1 MYVGDLRKVFDPP
14 EQSAHFISLTHT
26 VGTTA
31 SNSCALLEPAVKDP
45 CHTSVD
51 MPGYNRDREMRSSD
65 YSNGYSARPVRDVL
79 EERSLELK
87 NRQMEVEIE
96 STKQRIHNEHAD
108 IVRKSMSNQYPV
120 GKDCSRDMCHPYTAT
135 IKEVLWGFSTQE
147 PINESTT
154 EVYRQASTRAL
165 QNLRTDLFDNSNR
178 MPVVPNLISG
188 LPVPFTFRANN
199 QTLSRDNRPYWFWP
213 YTQDP
218 NPGVNKHGRVT
229 WECKDLTGN
238 VVATLSTSFAEYNDV
253 AVSCNEI
260 ASKYASEVQRRKNK

>member
-1 MYVGDLRKVFDPP
+1 
-14 EQSAHFISLTHT
+14 
-26 VGTTA
+26 
-31 SNSCALLEPAVKDP
+31 
-45 CHTSVD
+45 

-65 YSNGYSARPVRDVL
+65 YSNGYTTRSVRDVL

-108 IVRKSMSNQYPV
+108 SVRKSMSNQYPV
-120 GKDCSRDMCHPYTAT
+120 GKDCSRDMCHPYTAA

-147 PINESTT
+147 SINDSTT
-154 EVYRQASTRAL
+154 EIYRQASARAL
-165 QNLRTDLFDNSNR
+165 QNLRTDLFDYSNQ

-238 VVATLSTSFAEYNDV
+238 AVASLSTSFAEYNDV

-260 ASKYASEVQRRKNK
+260 ASKFAFEVQKRKNK